1 MVLILLYTGI
11 RAEEFLILENKNI
24 HLDDQYVI
32 TGVKT
37 DAGKSRIIPIHNDI
51 LPIIQNITIP
61 KSITSGT
68 LTEVN
73 EFTRLYAGVLTVS

>member
-1 MVLILLYTGI
+1 MTNILLQVLKQMLVNHVLYQSTMI
-11 RAEEFLILENKNI
+11 FCLLYK
-24 HLDDQYVI
+24 
-32 TGVKT
+32 
-37 DAGKSRIIPIHNDI
+37 
-51 LPIIQNITIP
+51 NITIP